1 AGPININA
9 LEVRFGADAFPPI
22 VPPVVPVSVYITVG
36 NTWNGNQTNA
46 AAWTPVALNIP
57 VMKGGI
63 NADFS
68 YFDLPAPGI
77 TLAPGET
84 RGIYVIGTTHSLVYS
99 AGAGST
105 NGVLTLC
112 AGAATGALF
121 GGTFISA
128 REPNISIHSRYLV
141 SRGFTTNHH
150 SI

>member
-1 AGPININA
+1 PISAPSSPFQNPAMILPHAGGAFTVAGNDLPGGNMFDLTNNTAGPININA

-84 RGIYVIGTTHSLVYS
+84 RGIYVIGT
-99 AGAGST
+99 
-105 NGVLTLC
+105 
-112 AGAATGALF
+112 
-121 GGTFISA
+121 
-128 REPNISIHSRYLV
+128 
-141 SRGFTTNHH
+141 
-150 SI
+150 